1 MARVQSEYNVEAL
14 LIERLRDLGYDYI
27 KMSNFID
34 IKDNFR
40 KCFCKVNENVLIEK
54 KGSADLSDEEFMRVM
69 TRVNNHTV
77 YESAKW
83 TAGISYQPDG
93 AAIPCKSYC

>member
-27 KMSNFID
+27 KMSNLID

-40 KCFCKVNENVLIEK
+40 KCFCKVNENFLI
-54 KGSADLSDEEFMRVM
+54 
-69 TRVNNHTV
+69 
-77 YESAKW
+77 
-83 TAGISYQPDG
+83 
-93 AAIPCKSYC
+93 